1 MDYSILPIS
10 SLLMVEPMN
19 YFVTNEG
26 QWNWRKIDDHFSF
39 SASLY
44 LASIPPLA
52 PLLEGG

>member
-26 QWNWRKIDDHFSF
+26 QWNWRKIDDHFSA